1 MGAEGKYRRLGVFMN
16 VPETIDRVLGGRVA
30 VVQRRDGF
38 RFSLDS
44 LLLARF
50 VELQGRE
57 RVVDLGAGNGVIA
70 LCLAMLNDEAVVVG
84 VELQEAMVERA
95 VRGIALNGLAER
107 VHIVKGDV
115 REMGKTLKPGSF
127 DAVACNPPYRPL
139 LSGRGNPERERL
151 QARHEVEGGLAD
163 FLRSGAA
170 LLRHRGRMCLVYPSE
185 RAVELFSAMR
195 QHDLEPRRVRFVHSF
210 ADAPANLVLVE
221 GVRGAGTSL
230 TALPPL
236 VIYRRENEYTDE
248 MTGWLDG

>member
-1 MGAEGKYRRLGVFMN
+1 MN
-16 VPETIDRVLGGRVA
+16 VRETIDRVFGGRVA

-50 VELQGRE
+50 VEVRGRE
-57 RVVDLGAGNGVIA
+57 RIVDLGAGNGVIA
-70 LCLAMLNDEAVVVG
+70 LSLATLNDKAVVVG

-95 VRGIALNGLAER
+95 ARGIALNGLAGR
-107 VHIVKGDV
+107 VHMMAGDV
-115 REMGKTLKPGSF
+115 REMDKTLKSGTF
-127 DAVACNPPYRPL
+127 DVAVCNPPYRPL

-151 QARHEVEGGLAD
+151 QARHEVEGGLVD

-185 RAVELFSAMR
+185 RVVELFSAMR
-195 QHDLEPRRVRFVHSF
+195 QQNLEPRRVRFVHSF
-210 ADAPANLVLVE
+210 ADVPANLVLVE
-221 GVRGAGTSL
+221 GTKGAGASL

-236 VIYRRENEYTDE
+236 FIYRCENEYTEE
-248 MTGWLDG
+248 MAGWLKG